1 MQNLLDIVFP
11 LINFATEILCG
22 LKAFLNRE
30 NMKHLSLLPAIAL
43 MLLSCSA
50 ENEEIIA
57 QQVQALSPVYV
68 TVPDTSDAVTMET
81 VERVAAN
88 FGNKLVETKATGE
101 KSIESVLTIRSEA
114 DVPQLYVVNYSNNAG
129 FMVISATKDYEPVLA
144 YSEQGAFD
152 VTAAENSGLS
162 VWLDEQKYNID
173 KASSF
178 PDSLKLKFR
187 SRWMEYTDAKKEM
200 PQTRAYSDV
209 INLVSSQYNQWIAEG
224 YTVYFLSDYKNTDE
238 FKSLP
243 SEVQD
248 KFLTLPLGYA
258 NPNYGGRDAVTFV
271 LCKTTTTVEEVLP
284 LTKTTW
290 DQIGGY
296 NECVPNREEL
306 GCATVAVGQIMRYHE
321 YPAYYPWDD
330 MPNTE
335 PETVT
340 SQFLVEV
347 GRALGIDYEHGDSGA
362 NINEMLAV
370 LKNFGYSQSRQVG
383 HDASVVE
390 DNLKNNLPV
399 LMTGF
404 DQAGHGWVCDGF
416 RSTYTGPKQLLLM
429 TLEDCPPEYEPTKF
443 LNLYSYSLGH
453 GVASSRYHMNWG
465 WGGISNGYFF
475 DDNLTTDLG
484 DGTLVNYVNDR
495 KDIVDIYPNN

>member
-11 LINFATEILCG
+11 LINFATDILCG

-43 MLLSCSA
+43 VLLSCSA

-57 QQVQALSPVYV
+57 QQVQALSSVYV

-258 NPNYGGRDAVTFV
+258 NPNYGGRDAVTFIV
-271 LCKTTTTVEEVLP
+271 KKVRESSEYIPPFIETE
-284 LTKTTW
+284 W
-290 DQIGGY
+290 DLANGY
-296 NECVPNREEL
+296 NKFVPKNLIL
-306 GCATVAVGQIMRYHE
+306 GTMPVALGQIMK
-321 YPAYYPWDD
+321 YYRFPLYFNWDA
-330 MPNTE
+330 MPNNE
-335 PETVT
+335 CADVT
-340 SQFLVEV
+340 AQFLFGV
-347 GRALGIDYEHGDSGA
+347 GEQIGIDYANGA
-362 NINEMLAV
+362 TAASPDNLLNAF
-370 LKNFGYSQSRQVG
+370 KKFGYSDVCHQTHNISDVIN
-383 HDASVVE
+383 E
-390 DNLKNNLPV
+390 LKSHHPV
-399 LMTGF
+399 YMEGR
-404 DQAGHGWVCDGF
+404 GSYRHNWICDGYQ
-416 RSTYTGPKQLLLM
+416 SANITYDIQLM
-429 TLEDCPPEYEPTKF
+429 VLEDCPVGYEPDEF
-443 LNLYSYSLGH
+443 LNPYTYTYVGGYRLF
-453 GVASSRYHMNWG
+453 HMNWG
-465 WGGISNGYFF
+465 LGGSNNGYYS
-475 DDNLTTDLG
+475 DDNLKIR
-484 DGTLVNYVNDR
+484 VNGEWENFSNER
-495 KDIVDIYPNN
+495 EDIIHIYPLK

>member
-1 MQNLLDIVFP
+1 MQNLLDIVF
-11 LINFATEILCG
+11 LFINFATDILCG

-43 MLLSCSA
+43 VLLSCSA

-209 INLVSSQYNQWIAEG
+209 INLVSSQYNQWIAERG
-224 YTVYFLSDYKNTDE
+224 CQNRYYLS
-238 FKSLP
+238 L
-243 SEVQD
+243 V
-248 KFLTLPLGYA
+248 
-258 NPNYGGRDAVTFV
+258 
-271 LCKTTTTVEEVLP
+271 
-284 LTKTTW
+284 
-290 DQIGGY
+290 
-296 NECVPNREEL
+296 
-306 GCATVAVGQIMRYHE
+306 
-321 YPAYYPWDD
+321 
-330 MPNTE
+330 
-335 PETVT
+335 ETV
-340 SQFLVEV
+340 
-347 GRALGIDYEHGDSGA
+347 
-362 NINEMLAV
+362 M
-370 LKNFGYSQSRQVG
+370 
-383 HDASVVE
+383 
-390 DNLKNNLPV
+390 
-399 LMTGF
+399 
-404 DQAGHGWVCDGF
+404 
-416 RSTYTGPKQLLLM
+416 
-429 TLEDCPPEYEPTKF
+429 
-443 LNLYSYSLGH
+443 
-453 GVASSRYHMNWG
+453 
-465 WGGISNGYFF
+465 
-475 DDNLTTDLG
+475 
-484 DGTLVNYVNDR
+484 
-495 KDIVDIYPNN
+495 IV